1 MKTKAQMWGNSL
13 AVRIPRHVAQELGLK
28 PDDTIEASVREG
40 RIVLARAAKPRRR
53 LTLDE
58 LLPKITKKNLHR
70 AAATGPARG
79 RERVT
84 Y

>member
-13 AVRIPRHVAQELGLK
+13 AVRIPRHVAQELALK
-28 PDDTIEASVREG
+28 PDDALEASVREG
-40 RIVLARAAKPRRR
+40 RIVLTRAAKARRR
-53 LTLDE
+53 LTLED

-70 AAATGPARG
+70 AATTGPARG
-79 RERVT
+79 RERVA